1 MTETTPQV
9 WDLANFTCLAYQAG
23 GSRHPARFRREWH
36 DRDVPPP
43 AEVPVAASDAL
54 RALLAAPSRPAVV
67 RAVFPTAVYLDTGDD
82 VVAVVTTD
90 GLRLPCAVV
99 MAAGSG
105 ARPFAHLRPDVV
117 AGVGAG
123 VVRLGGQ
130 QLVVRR
136 WWRPRRARPVHA
148 AQDLAART
156 DALRLL
162 LPDLPDELP
171 SNLAAWRPG
180 RLLGLGTGLTP
191 AGDDVLAGMLLTL
204 HAAPAAAAALDA
216 LASETADLLSR
227 TTSLSGCLL
236 RHAAAGRG
244 IPEVIDVVDAL
255 TGPGELERA
264 TVRLLAVGHT
274 SGTALAHG
282 IVAASRLVTAADA
295 ARAA

>member
-1 MTETTPQV
+1 MTETAPQV
-9 WDLANFTCLAYQAG
+9 WDLANFTYLAYQVAG
-23 GSRHPARFRREWH
+23 HRAPAPFRTEWH

-54 RALLAAPSRPAVV
+54 RAQLAAPVRPAVV
-67 RAVFPTAVYLDTGDD
+67 RAVFPTAIYLDTGDD

-90 GLRLPCAVV
+90 GLRLPCALVV
-99 MAAGSG
+99 AAGSG
-105 ARPFAHLRPDVV
+105 ARPFAHLRTGAL

-136 WWRPRRARPVHA
+136 WWRPRRAQPVHPGPG
-148 AQDLAART
+148 LAART
-156 DALRLL
+156 DELQLL
-162 LPDLPDELP
+162 LPALPDELP
-171 SNLAAWRPG
+171 TDPASWRPR
-180 RLLGLGTGLTP
+180 RLLGLGGGLTP

-204 HAAPAAAAALDA
+204 QAAPVAATEFDG
-216 LASETADLLSR
+216 LACETADLLSG
-227 TTSLSGCLL
+227 TTSLSACLL

-244 IPEVIDVVDAL
+244 IRQVVDVVDAL
-255 TGPGELERA
+255 TGSGDLEGA

-282 IVAASRLVTAADA
+282 IVAASRLVNAADTT
-295 ARAA
+295 RAA